1 MSCEYV
7 ITGIGIVSPIGIGNP
22 VFWDALLAGRT
33 GIKEIKSFNTEGQR
47 SRLGAEINT
56 DDIDAV
62 FSDKRFRRAA
72 KISKYCLA
80 AADMAIK
87 DSGLN
92 PSVWDPA
99 KTGLVVGVTHG
110 AMNYTRDF
118 HTALIREGALSASPM
133 FFSDSVLNAPAGNAS
148 IAFNIKGAAHTIAGG
163 IPAGID
169 AIDYA
174 IRVMRNN
181 NLDVCIAGGAE
192 EIDALVFDSYARF
205 GLLSPNNRGKE
216 GIKPFASDRNGF
228 VTGEGA
234 CMLVLEKKEA
244 AVKRGAVVY
253 AGISD
258 ANPLGTDFKSV
269 PSDDRGKIIYAVT
282 GANGAGK
289 DVIEARIL
297 KALLAGNN
305 KNAARVFV
313 GNIKPLTGEC
323 FAAGSAMQA
332 ASAAMAL
339 HKGIIPPST
348 IGEGLIKEMDWCRPN
363 TKEEEVKADMA
374 LISSIGFEGSGS
386 LLVLKSHGF

>member
-22 VFWDALLAGRT
+22 AFWDALLAGRT

-47 SRLGAEINT
+47 SRLGAEINP

-80 AADMAIK
+80 AAGLAIK
-87 DSGLN
+87 DSGLD
-92 PSVWDPA
+92 PSGWDPA
-99 KTGLVVGVTHG
+99 KAGLVVGVTHG
-110 AMNYTRDF
+110 AMNYTREF
-118 HTALIREGALSASPM
+118 HTVLIREGALSASPM

-205 GLLSPNNRGKE
+205 RLLSPNNRGKE
-216 GIKPFASDRNGF
+216 GIKPFASDRNGL

-258 ANPLGTDFKSV
+258 ARDF
-269 PSDDRGKIIYAVT
+269 DNKIIYAVT
-282 GANGAGK
+282 GANGTGK
-289 DVIEARIL
+289 DVVEAGIL

-305 KNAARVFV
+305 KNAAKVFV

-348 IGEGLIKEMDWCRPN
+348 IGKGLIKEMDWCRPN
-363 TKEEEVKADMA
+363 TKAEEVKADMA

-386 LLVLKSHGF
+386 LLYLMRLY

>member
-7 ITGIGIVSPIGIGNP
+7 ITGIGIISPIGIGNP
-22 VFWDALLAGRT
+22 AFWDTLLAGRS

-80 AADMAIK
+80 AAGLAIK

-92 PSVWDPA
+92 PSGWDPA
-99 KTGLVVGVTHG
+99 KAGLVVGVTHG

-205 GLLSPNNRGKE
+205 RLLSPNNRGKE

-244 AVKRGAVVY
+244 AVKRGAVLY

-258 ANPLGTDFKSV
+258 VRDF
-269 PSDDRGKIIYAVT
+269 DNKIIYAVT
-282 GANGAGK
+282 GANGTGK
-289 DVIEARIL
+289 DVVEAGIL

-374 LISSIGFEGSGS
+374 LISSVGFEGSGS
-386 LLVLKSHGF
+386 

>member
-33 GIKEIKSFNTEGQR
+33 GIKEIKSFNTEGHR

-99 KTGLVVGVTHG
+99 KAGLVVGVTHG

-205 GLLSPNNRGKE
+205 RLLSPNNRGKE

-244 AVKRGAVVY
+244 AVKRGAILY
-253 AGISD
+253 AVISD
-258 ANPLGTDFKSV
+258 VRDF
-269 PSDDRGKIIYAVT
+269 DNKIIYAVT
-282 GANGAGK
+282 GANGTGK
-289 DVIEARIL
+289 DVVEAGIL

-374 LISSIGFEGSGS
+374 LISSVGFEGSGS
-386 LLVLKSHGF
+386 LLYLMRLY

>member
-33 GIKEIKSFNTEGQR
+33 GIKEIKSFDTGGQR

-99 KTGLVVGVTHG
+99 KAGLVVGVTHG

-205 GLLSPNNRGKE
+205 RLLSPNNRGKE

-244 AVKRGAVVY
+244 AVKRGAVLY

-258 ANPLGTDFKSV
+258 AKDFDNHV
-269 PSDDRGKIIYAVT
+269 PECFYRGKIIYAVT
-282 GANGAGK
+282 GANGTGK
-289 DVIEARIL
+289 DVVEADIL
-297 KALLAGNN
+297 KSLLSGNN
-305 KNAARVFV
+305 KNAAKVFV

-323 FAAGSAMQA
+323 FSAGSAMQSGA
-332 ASAAMAL
+332 AAMAL

-348 IGEGLIKEMDWCRPN
+348 IGDGLIKEMDWCRPN

-386 LLVLKSHGF
+386 LLVLKKQGL

>member
-22 VFWDALLAGRT
+22 AFWDALLAGRT

-47 SRLGAEINT
+47 SRLGAEINP

-80 AADMAIK
+80 AAGLAIK
-87 DSGLN
+87 DSGLD
-92 PSVWDPA
+92 PSGWDPA
-99 KTGLVVGVTHG
+99 KAGLVVGVTHG
-110 AMNYTRDF
+110 AMNYTREF
-118 HTALIREGALSASPM
+118 HTVLIREGALSASPM

-205 GLLSPNNRGKE
+205 RLLSPNNRGKE
-216 GIKPFASDRNGF
+216 GIKPFASDRNGL

-258 ANPLGTDFKSV
+258 ARDF
-269 PSDDRGKIIYAVT
+269 DNKIIYAVT
-282 GANGAGK
+282 GANGTGR
-289 DVIEARIL
+289 DVVEADIL
-297 KALLAGNN
+297 KSLLSENT
-305 KNAARVFV
+305 KNAAKVFA
-313 GNIKPLTGEC
+313 GNIKSLTGEC
-323 FAAGSAMQA
+323 FAAGSAMQV

-339 HKGIIPPST
+339 HKGVIPPSN
-348 IGEGLIKEMDWCRPN
+348 IGDGLIKEMDWYRLN
-363 TKEEEVKADMA
+363 TKAEEVKADMA
-374 LISSIGFEGSGS
+374 LVSSIGLDGNRS
-386 LLVLKSHGF
+386 LLYLMRLY

>member
-33 GIKEIKSFNTEGQR
+33 GIKEIKSFNTEGQK

-62 FSDKRFRRAA
+62 FFDKRFRRAA

-99 KTGLVVGVTHG
+99 KAGLVVGVTHG

-205 GLLSPNNRGKE
+205 RLLSPNNRGKE

-244 AVKRGAVVY
+244 AVKRGAVLY

-258 ANPLGTDFKSV
+258 AKDF
-269 PSDDRGKIIYAVT
+269 DNKIIYAVT
-282 GANGAGK
+282 GANGTGK
-289 DVIEARIL
+289 DVVEAGIL
-297 KALLAGNN
+297 KALLSGNN
-305 KNAARVFV
+305 KNAAKVFV

-339 HKGIIPPST
+339 RKGIIPPST

-386 LLVLKSHGF
+386 LLYLMRLY